1 MSGYKGGETTGF
13 QSPAQDHIEE
23 VVDLSALLDLRKPG
37 MYPVR
42 VVGQALKE
50 RGIDHND
57 ILIADATADP
67 EAGRVC
73 VAMFGGEVILA
84 TLKRKSG
91 EWFLLPSKGE
101 LVPVTVDV
109 DVWAIIRALVR
120 MDV

>member
-23 VVDLSALLDLRKPG
+23 VVDLTALLDLRKPG

-73 VAMFGGEVILA
+73 VAMFGGAVILA
-84 TLKRKSG
+84 TLKRKNG
-91 EWFLLPSKGE
+91 EWFLLPSKGDP
-101 LVPVTVDV
+101 VPVTVDV

-120 MDV
+120 TDV

>member
-1 MSGYKGGETTGF
+1 MADYKGGETTGF

-23 VVDLSALLDLRKPG
+23 VVDLAALLDLRKPG

-42 VVGQALKE
+42 VVGQNLKE

-84 TLKRKSG
+84 TLKRKNG

-101 LVPVTVDV
+101 PVPVTADV

-120 MDV
+120 IDV

>member
-1 MSGYKGGETTGF
+1 MADYKGGETTGF

-23 VVDLSALLDLRKPG
+23 VVDLAALLDLRKPG
-37 MYPVR
+37 
-42 VVGQALKE
+42 VGQNLKE

-57 ILIADATADP
+57 ILIADATANP

-73 VAMFGGEVILA
+73 VAMLSGEVILA
-84 TLKRKSG
+84 TLKRKNG
-91 EWFLLPSKGE
+91 EWFLLPSKGGPI
-101 LVPVTVDV
+101 PVTADV